1 MVLVPWSVKILIQVV
16 CKGFTPTHIMIT
28 TRALDEYRKLG
39 AMRTAIFNAWPEA
52 RMNNGPALNRQEM
65 PAPLS
70 PSEYRCPNFA
80 LLSRSA
86 AKL

>member
-39 AMRTAIFNAWPEA
+39 AMRNAWPEA
-52 RMNNGPALNRQEM
+52 RMNNGPALNKQEM
-65 PAPLS
+65 PVPFPQS
-70 PSEYRCPNFA
+70 KHRCPNFY

-86 AKL
+86 AEL